1 MNFMKTNG
9 TRILAIAVFLYLLL
23 LIASFSIKA
32 QPDYRFKNPVLISG
46 TDLAIGAKYRFN
58 NVKPGIDGIMTIA
71 DLTGGMTLS
80 ELDGGSGFDDAFQP
94 YINCAAKKRG
104 YVEFLLEFVNNGTGT
119 PANQLEVPLTA
130 IDIDGWEFPDEKLYE
145 LDEFEVSPASYV
157 NYSLTG
163 SALDIKKTANWYEAK
178 NNSAVTYDGIDTAQ
192 KDVMFTMVH
201 ANVNSI
207 RFRVGADNKSK
218 QNTMRLRSVYFQ
230 KFTYANSFLAKSPL
244 LYFRGNE
251 KNKKVELQWQLENT
265 AGLRS
270 VVIEKSTQSSSFKS
284 IGEVWIS
291 NNAGSNYFRFNDNEA
306 LSGNSLYRLR
316 LVSQNG
322 TVEYSNILSFR
333 DNFASQNSFKVYPG
347 VIGSNATVTVKALK
361 PGAAVFEMVDLS
373 GRIVHRQQLVVNEGN
388 NSIQLNNINTLTA
401 GNYIAVVK
409 IDNTVY
415 SQQVLKQ

>member
-23 LIASFSIKA
+23 LIASFSIQA
-32 QPDYRFKNPVLISG
+32 QPDYRFKNPTLISG
-46 TDLAIGAKYRFN
+46 TDLTAGAKYRFD
-58 NVKPGIDGIMTIA
+58 NVKPNVDGILTIVA
-71 DLTGGMTLS
+71 MSGDMTLA
-80 ELDGGSGFDDAFQP
+80 ELDGASGFDDAFQP
-94 YINCAAKKRG
+94 YINCAPKKKG
-104 YVEFLLEFVNNGTGT
+104 YVEFLLEFVNKSGSLV
-119 PANQLEVPLTA
+119 NQLEVPLTA

-145 LDEFEVSPASYV
+145 LDEFEVSPAYYV
-157 NYSLTG
+157 NYDLLG
-163 SALDIKKTANWYEAK
+163 NALSIKRSGDWYEVK
-178 NNSAVTYDGIDTAQ
+178 NTSAITYDGIDTLQ

-201 ANVNSI
+201 ANVSSV

-218 QNTMRLRSVYFQ
+218 QSMMRLRSVYFK
-230 KFTYANSFLAKSPL
+230 KFTYNNSFLATSPL
-244 LYFRGNE
+244 LFFRGNE

-270 VVIEKSTQSSSFKS
+270 VVIEKSGQSSPFKS

-291 NNAGSNYFRFNDNEA
+291 NNAGSKYFRFVDNET

-322 TVEYSNILSFR
+322 VVEYSNILSFR
-333 DNFASQNSFKVYPG
+333 DNFASQNSFKVYPS

-361 PGAAVFEMVDLS
+361 QGIAVFEMVDLS
-373 GRIVHRQQLVVNEGN
+373 GRLVHRQQLVVNEGN

-401 GNYIAVVK
+401 GNYMAVVK
-409 IDNTVY
+409 IDNAVY
-415 SQQVLKQ
+415 SRQVLKQ